1 MNVVLSGNINANAN
15 AKYKIH
21 KVLRPGYKLR
31 VGTECNDGRPI
42 TESFRYKQAKAMGI
56 PIIRTP
62 VFSEE
67 VKEMF
72 TTKYHPKCV
81 ADIIGHKDVIATI
94 REWLTLKGTKE
105 TKGMKGMKGMKDLKG
120 LLITGPPG
128 IGKTSLVHLIAAEM
142 GYAVTEYNASNTRSV
157 AMLRGIIGL
166 GMNRLRKE
174 VIVMDEVDGLSE
186 RGGVGE
192 IAELIRRS
200 TSPVICIANDRPP
213 KLKPIISAC
222 IDIKCSRPM
231 RGTIATALLAIATKE
246 GITITKMELEEM
258 CEKNGNDIRAIL
270 NALDFHCGATNVP
283 PHPNLSGATNVPINP
298 NLSGALAP
306 LHPKSDNLEK
316 DVSTI
321 ASKDAIHRLDLFSAT
336 QKLFSNKRAALSQ
349 SEDYVYVDYHM
360 VPLMVQEAYV
370 SAATSIEEL
379 EAASDLLSHG
389 DLIDRAIWK
398 TQDWS
403 LLPVSVINTVS
414 IAKSVKGNAPFNI
427 FPQFL
432 GKMSKRQK
440 HVRRID
446 DLSRQMRCDAKVMR
460 LDYTEP
466 LRMSLLRPLLKGD
479 IKNTITGLDAVGLT
493 KDDLET
499 LCEVSFDPVEIPT
512 KVKAGFTREWNKRH
526 IGKKRKMEIVDDSE
540 EMEEME
546 ELEEMEGLEI

>member
-1 MNVVLSGNINANAN
+1 MDVVLSGNTKCNTKCNTN

-21 KVLRPGYKLR
+21 KVLRPGYTLR

-56 PIIRTP
+56 PIIRAP
-62 VFSEE
+62 VFSEDA
-67 VKEMF
+67 KEMF
-72 TTKYHPKCV
+72 TTKYSPKCV

-94 REWLTLKGTKE
+94 REWLTTFVTHGA
-105 TKGMKGMKGMKDLKG
+105 TKGLKKG

-128 IGKTSLVHLIAAEM
+128 IGKTSLVHLIAGEM
-142 GYAVTEYNASNTRSV
+142 GYAVTEYNASDTRSV
-157 AMLRGIIGL
+157 AMLRGLIGL

-222 IDIKCSRPM
+222 VDIKCSRPM
-231 RGTIATALLAIATKE
+231 RGTIATALLSIAAKE
-246 GITITKMELEEM
+246 GITITKVELEEM

-270 NALDFHCGATNVP
+270 NALDFHCGA
-283 PHPNLSGATNVPINP
+283 LE
-298 NLSGALAP
+298 P
-306 LHPKSDNLEK
+306 LHPKLNNSEK

-336 QKLFSNKRAALSQ
+336 QKLFSNKRCALSQ

-360 VPLMVQEAYV
+360 VPLMVQEAYAA
-370 SAATSIEEL
+370 AATSVDEL

-389 DLIDRAIWK
+389 DLIDRAIWR

-403 LLPVSVINTVS
+403 LLPVSVANTVS

-440 HVRRID
+440 HVRRIED
-446 DLSRQMRCDAKVMR
+446 ICKPMRCNRNVMR
-460 LDYTEP
+460 LDYTEA
-466 LRMSLLRPLLKGD
+466 LRMTLLRPLLGGD
-479 IKNTITGLDAVGLT
+479 IKAAIAGLDAVGLT
-493 KDDLET
+493 RDDLET

-526 IGKKRKMEIVDDSE
+526 MGKKRKMEIVDDSE

>member
-1 MNVVLSGNINANAN
+1 
-15 AKYKIH
+15 
-21 KVLRPGYKLR
+21 
-31 VGTECNDGRPI
+31 
-42 TESFRYKQAKAMGI
+42 MGI
-56 PIIRTP
+56 PIIRAP

-72 TTKYHPKCV
+72 TTKYSPKCV
-81 ADIIGHKDVIATI
+81 AEIIGHKDVIAAI
-94 REWLTLKGTKE
+94 REWLTTFVTHGA
-105 TKGMKGMKGMKDLKG
+105 TKGLKG

-128 IGKTSLVHLIAAEM
+128 IGKTSLVHLIAGEM
-142 GYAVTEYNASNTRSV
+142 GYAVTEYNASDTRSV
-157 AMLRGIIGL
+157 AMLRGLIGL

-222 IDIKCSRPM
+222 VDIKCSRPM
-231 RGTIATALLAIATKE
+231 RGTIATALLSIAAKE
-246 GITITKMELEEM
+246 GITITKVELEEM

-270 NALDFHCGATNVP
+270 NALQFYSGATNVP
-283 PHPNLSGATNVPINP
+283 PHPSLSGATNVPPHPSLSGATNVSP
-298 NLSGALAP
+298 HPSLSGATNVSPHPSPSGALAP
-306 LHPKSDNLEK
+306 LNPKLDNLEK
-316 DVSTI
+316 DASKI

-336 QKLFSNKRAALSQ
+336 QKLFSNKRCALSQ

-360 VPLMVQEAYV
+360 VPLMVQEAYAA
-370 SAATSIEEL
+370 AATSVDEL

-389 DLIDRAIWK
+389 DLIDRAIWR

-403 LLPVSVINTVS
+403 LLPVSVANTVS

-440 HVRRID
+440 HARWMENICKP
-446 DLSRQMRCDAKVMR
+446 MRCNMNVMR

-466 LRMSLLRPLLKGD
+466 LRMTLLRPLLRGD
-479 IKNTITGLDAVGLT
+479 VKSAIAGLDAVGLT
-493 KDDLET
+493 RDDVET

-512 KVKAGFTREWNKRH
+512 KVKAGFTREWNKTRSFMGQANKGH
-526 IGKKRKMEIVDDSE
+526 KMITSEKQEDSDIE
-540 EMEEME
+540 ELEDGME
-546 ELEEMEGLEI
+546 ELELE

>member
-1 MNVVLSGNINANAN
+1 
-15 AKYKIH
+15 
-21 KVLRPGYKLR
+21 
-31 VGTECNDGRPI
+31 
-42 TESFRYKQAKAMGI
+42 MGI
-56 PIIRTP
+56 PIIREP
-62 VFSEE
+62 VFSEN

-72 TTKYHPKCV
+72 TTKYHPTCV
-81 ADIIGHKDVIATI
+81 AEIIGHKDVIAAI
-94 REWLTLKGTKE
+94 REWLTTFVTHGA
-105 TKGMKGMKGMKDLKG
+105 TKGLKKG

-142 GYAVTEYNASNTRSV
+142 GYAVTEYNASDTRSV
-157 AMLRGIIGL
+157 AMLRGLIGL

-222 IDIKCSRPM
+222 VDIKCSRPM
-231 RGTIATALLAIATKE
+231 RGTIATALLSIAAKE
-246 GITITKMELEEM
+246 GITITKVELEEM

-270 NALDFHCGATNVP
+270 NALQFYSGATNVP
-283 PHPNLSGATNVPINP
+283 PHPS
-298 NLSGALAP
+298 LSGALAP
-306 LHPKSDNLEK
+306 LNPKSDNLEK
-316 DVSTI
+316 DASKI

-336 QKLFSNKRAALSQ
+336 QKLFSNKRCALSQ

-360 VPLMVQEAYV
+360 VPLMVQEAYAA
-370 SAATSIEEL
+370 AATSVDEL

-389 DLIDRAIWK
+389 DLIDRAIWR

-403 LLPVSVINTVS
+403 LLPVSVANTVS

-440 HVRRID
+440 HARWMENICKP
-446 DLSRQMRCDAKVMR
+446 MRCNRNVMR
-460 LDYTEP
+460 LDYTET
-466 LRMSLLRPLLKGD
+466 LRMSLLRPLLGGD
-479 IKNTITGLDAVGLT
+479 IKAAIAGLDAIGLT
-493 KDDLET
+493 RDDLET

-526 IGKKRKMEIVDDSE
+526 MGKKRKMEIVDDSE

-546 ELEEMEGLEI
+546 ELEEEMEGLEI